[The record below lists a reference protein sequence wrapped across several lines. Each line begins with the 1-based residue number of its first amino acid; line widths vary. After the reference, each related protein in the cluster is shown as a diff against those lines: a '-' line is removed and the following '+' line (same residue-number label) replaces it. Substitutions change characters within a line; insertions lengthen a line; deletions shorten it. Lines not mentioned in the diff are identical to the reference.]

1 MTRHL
6 TKTDDVIM
14 TDLSGDLSFEDVAKE
29 LSSPLARY
37 LQRMVGDHALAE
49 DLLQEALLRIA
60 RGLPNFDGRS
70 SVKTWAFTIATRT
83 AMDHFRKAGGA
94 ARHVDEDEVPDLP
107 DSAPTPEQRLA
118 LDQMNACVREVVAAL
133 PDDYRA
139 AILLHDFG
147 GLSARETAAACS
159 CSEAN
164 AKVRIHRARA
174 KLKEALRNECTFY
187 HDEDNVLR
195 CHRTMEDEQ
204 TMEED
209 THGADA

>member
-1 MTRHL
+1 MTQHS
-6 TKTDDVIM
+6 TNADAATAADS
-14 TDLSGDLSFEDVAKE
+14 SGEISFEDAAKA

-37 LQRMVGDHALAE
+37 LQRLVGDYALAE

-70 SVKTWAFTIATRT
+70 SLKTWAFTIATRT
-83 AMDHFRKAGGA
+83 AMDHFRKAGGT
-94 ARHVDEDEVPDLP
+94 ARQVDEDEAPELP
-107 DSAPTPEQRLA
+107 DSAPTPEQRLT
-118 LDQMNACVREVVAAL
+118 LDQMNTCVREVVAAL

-147 GLSARETAAACS
+147 GLSARETAAACG

-174 KLKEALRNECTFY
+174 KLKEALHNECSFY
-187 HDEDNVLR
+187 HDDDNVLR
-195 CHRTMEDEQ
+195 CHRTMDGGQ
-204 TMEED
+204 EED
-209 THGADA
+209 A